1 MSEETNMAQEPISQ
15 EELKQRRENLLEFYN
30 ESIPYLKTQLEYEQ
44 LRASVEIERL
54 RYLQAQIQMA
64 NLMAPEQEEDEEEE
78 QTISRTLKRTK

>member
-64 NLMAPEQEEDEEEE
+64 NLMAPEQEEDEEED
-78 QTISRTLKRTK
+78 QPMTRTLKRTK